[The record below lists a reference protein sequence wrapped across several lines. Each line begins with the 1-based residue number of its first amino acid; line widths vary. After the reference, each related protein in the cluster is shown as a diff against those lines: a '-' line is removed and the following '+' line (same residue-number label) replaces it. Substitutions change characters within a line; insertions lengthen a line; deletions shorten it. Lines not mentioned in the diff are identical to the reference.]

1 MRGRA
6 ISLICQYSYFI
17 PALRLPCL
25 FANAFCHLCLFILVS
40 YLYCLIVN
48 DISFIFC
55 VLKFYYFLILFLMIF
70 LSILPCCLVPFPFMP
85 AASSPSLLPCR
96 WTGRS
101 PAFHLLLICH
111 VATFLSP
118 AFLPFPL
125 SSLAPAKAGGFSL
138 PFSYVVAAGLC
149 LSATPAVPLLGYP
162 PCFPI
167 PIFLF
172 PLPPLFS
179 CCFLLFF
186 AESCCPLPAYRPA
199 RARGILAANA
209 RLSLLSTLP
218 TILPAPFAAT
228 CRRCRLFPISLFF
241 FAALQFPTSTIP
253 YWHGSP
259 AAAPPCGSRAFLP
272 FAFLSC
278 HPGGL
283 PPPAALLP
291 FPCNSGMP
299 ACVHVSLSLPLCGFS
314 FFSALFPLFLSLSPG
329 YRCKHR

>member
-55 VLKFYYFLILFLMIF
+55 VLKFYYFLILFLMII

-125 SSLAPAKAGGFSL
+125 SSLAPAKAEGGFFFAVFLRCGSRPVSFCHARCSL
-138 PFSYVVAAGLC
+138 AWLPALLSHSY
-149 LSATPAVPLLGYP
+149 
-162 PCFPI
+162 I
-167 PIFLF
+167 PISFATVI
-172 PLPPLFS
+172 
-179 CCFLLFF
+179 FLLFF
-186 AESCCPLPAYRPA
+186 AESCCPCPLTARRGPGDFGSPCPTFSAFHTSYHTSCPVCGDLPSLPPLSYFSIFLCGLAVSDLCDT
-199 RARGILAANA
+199 ILA
-209 RLSLLSTLP
+209 RFP
-218 TILPAPFAAT
+218 C
-228 CRRCRLFPISLFF
+228 CR
-241 FAALQFPTSTIP
+241 AALWQQGFSAFCLSVLPSGRLT
-253 YWHGSP
+253 
-259 AAAPPCGSRAFLP
+259 APCRPS
-272 FAFLSC
+272 
-278 HPGGL
+278 
-283 PPPAALLP
+283 P
-291 FPCNSGMP
+291 FP
-299 ACVHVSLSLPLCGFS
+299 L
-314 FFSALFPLFLSLSPG
+314 
-329 YRCKHR
+329 